1 MEFEQAYRIA
11 FQAFSTALDQKLDR
25 GEMAV
30 EIAPKFHNGTLILK
44 PYDPNAQEKEVDIEV
59 FFKKII
65 SVRNNLRVLE
75 QKINS
80 NTKLEEAE
88 KIEQHA
94 IPYLVLEI
102 DSMPRNEN
110 DKLDRK
116 AAADWFAAKAGGRTH

>member
-25 GEMAV
+25 GEAV
-30 EIAPKFHNGTLILK
+30 EIAPKFHQGTLILK
-44 PYDPNAQEKEVDIEV
+44 PRDTNAQEKEVDLEV

-80 NTKLEEAE
+80 NSKLEEAE
-88 KIEQHA
+88 KIELHA
-94 IPYLVLEI
+94 YITKSYGSLTTFNVLFR
-102 DSMPRNEN
+102 DN
-110 DKLDRK
+110 DDK
-116 AAADWFAAKAGGRTH
+116 FVGAKSD

>member
-25 GEMAV
+25 GEIAV
-30 EIAPKFHNGTLILK
+30 EIAPKFHNGTIVLK
-44 PYDPNAQEKEVDIEV
+44 PRDSSAQEKEVDIEV

-88 KIEQHA
+88 KIELQA
-94 IPYLVLEI
+94 YITKSYGSLTTFNVLFR
-102 DSMPRNEN
+102 DN
-110 DKLDRK
+110 DDK
-116 AAADWFAAKAGGRTH
+116 FVGAKTE

>member
-11 FQAFSTALDQKLDR
+11 FQAFSTALDQKLDH
-25 GEMAV
+25 GEIAV
-30 EIAPKFHNGTLILK
+30 EIAPKFHQGTLILK
-44 PYDPNAQEKEVDIEV
+44 PHDNTQEKEVDIEV

-88 KIEQHA
+88 KIELQA
-94 IPYLVLEI
+94 YITKSYGSLTTFNVLFR
-102 DSMPRNEN
+102 DN
-110 DKLDRK
+110 DDK
-116 AAADWFAAKAGGRTH
+116 FVGAKSD